1 MKIKNSKLSKAI
13 RIILE
18 VITSVSLILAV
29 LSTFCYAFVI
39 NADEYRTSI
48 LTEQFDY
55 TTVTEYKKCIE
66 SINSIVEIDTNKV
79 FEAVSTNEIEAFEH
93 NYVITVVTSI
103 IENKE
108 IYLQKFS
115 SQELSDVINQE
126 ISRYCDEN
134 KLEFKP
140 EEAQEIYEYICGYI
154 DSTLEFIPNVI
165 MSYLKKAASLFNVIG
180 VFAQLYLPFYFVAL
194 VTFVLN
200 LSIAKK
206 HHALD
211 VLIGTASGFW
221 IAITTFAVPIGLL
234 SAYDVP
240 SKLVLSKNL
249 FYYFVSGICD
259 VAINKF
265 AIFLLIVFVIAT
277 AILVVA
283 AIVKNRKKKKEYSLR
298 AYIDENGEILNEI
311 YLEKTVDKVRD
322 K

>member
-1 MKIKNSKLSKAI
+1 MKIKNSKLSKII
-13 RIILE
+13 RIALQA
-18 VITSVSLILAV
+18 VTSISLLLAV

-39 NADEYRTSI
+39 NANEYRASI

-55 TTVTEYKKCIE
+55 TTANEYKKCIE
-66 SINSIVEIDTNKV
+66 SISSIVEIDTSKV
-79 FEAVSTNEIEAFEH
+79 LEAVSANEIEAFEH

-108 IYLQKFS
+108 INLQKFS
-115 SQELSDVINQE
+115 SQKLSDVINQE

-165 MSYLKKAASLFNVIG
+165 MTYLKKAAPLFKVIG
-180 VFAQLYLPFYFVAL
+180 VFAQLYLPFYFVA
-194 VTFVLN
+194 VVSFVLN

-206 HHALD
+206 RHALD
-211 VLIGTASGFW
+211 VFFGTASGVF

-234 SAYDVP
+234 AAYNVP

-249 FYYFVSGICD
+249 FYYFVKGICD
-259 VAINKF
+259 VAVNKF
-265 AIFLLIVFVIAT
+265 AIFLLIMLVLAMAVLVIA
-277 AILVVA
+277 AIA
-283 AIVKNRKKKKEYSLR
+283 KTQKNKKERSLR
-298 AYIDENGEILNEI
+298 AYIDKNGEILNEI
-311 YLEKTVDKVRD
+311 YLSE
-322 K
+322 